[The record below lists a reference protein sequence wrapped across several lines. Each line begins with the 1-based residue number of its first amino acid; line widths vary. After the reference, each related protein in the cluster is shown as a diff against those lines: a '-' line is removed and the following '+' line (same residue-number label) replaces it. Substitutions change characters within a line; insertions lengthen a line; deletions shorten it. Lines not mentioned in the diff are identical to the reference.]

1 MKWII
6 GTVAIAAWFALWFLI
21 FAGNYSTYAG
31 PRPEP
36 VIVPHCHS
44 PMIGMFLPCSD
55 VDRYEYA

>member
-21 FAGNYSTYAG
+21 FAGDFRTHA
-31 PRPEP
+31 EP

-44 PMIGMFLPCSD
+44 PMIGMFLPCSE